1 MLLSSKLNLLSHLL
15 VADKAAIG
23 NCKDTVN
30 VKSDPVGNIT
40 DLFLLDFTT
49 EGCIV
54 WFLYL
59 IAVSLASFKAG
70 DRKLYEDV
78 VLAEYDEWQYDTRT
92 NTWMTNL
99 TLLIIL

>member
-1 MLLSSKLNLLSHLL
+1 MRHLL

-23 NCKDTVN
+23 NCNDTVN

-49 EGCIV
+49 GGCIV

-59 IAVSLASFKAG
+59 TEVSLASLKAG
-70 DRKLYEDV
+70 DKKLYEDV
-78 VLAEYDEWQYDTRT
+78 VLAEYEEWQYDTNRTSCMTKLTLDRT
-92 NTWMTNL
+92 NAD
-99 TLLIIL
+99 IIFFLS